1 MIHSPAMLQGWRQSI
16 LYRAIVAVVGSA
28 MLVGVL
34 FIGVTASL
42 TNDRALQQ
50 SQTRLAELL
59 ETVEDTVSIAC
70 FVEDKSLATEVAHG
84 LLKNGEVLGVSI
96 SSKSGELVRLYR
108 GDPPKIDTE
117 RVKRGR
123 QSRKIMSPFNREEVI
138 GAIVLDP
145 DPESFDRYIGQEVRF
160 VGFLLWV
167 QLGGV
172 ILAIVVVMLRLI
184 VRPIKG
190 MSDRLH
196 HMNATQGDR
205 LSVPPGHAGTEVGR
219 LAEDINGLADQLVAS
234 LEDERSLRLQRE
246 IDEKKYR
253 AIFDNAETGIFIV
266 DRAGRI
272 ESRNPALARFFE
284 LRAADA
290 AVGAEILLYRLAWNE
305 PQRLSQS
312 VAECIDG
319 NTVCSG
325 DFEFTRHDSSTCW
338 LNVLLSPIGGEHVQG
353 VVVDVTE
360 RKLAEDSAKRQAI
373 TDPLTGA
380 ANRTGLEQK
389 VLALIRQSE
398 EQVGASFC
406 LMLVN
411 LDGFKPVNDAL
422 GLPVGDMVLKQ
433 VAERLQTGLKT
444 SDSVARIGADEFA
457 VVLPRVRDEDL
468 AGSIGGRIVRIL
480 GRNYEVH
487 TTPVQLGASIGIT
500 LYPNDG
506 KDLPT
511 LLRNAELA
519 LDRAKASG
527 GSRCSFFDPAMVEA
541 AERRRALES
550 DLQLALRNNQ
560 FRLFCQPI
568 VDLPSNRLVGAEAL
582 IRWEHPQ
589 RGRVPPDAFIP
600 VAEETGLIMDIG
612 LWIVEEACR
621 QLIAWRNAGCDWY
634 LSINISGRQIPD
646 GLTPGKIAEVVKLMG
661 VDPQWLVLEITE
673 GVLLADVGKALDW
686 LKQVRALGF
695 GLYLDDFGTGY
706 SSLSYLKRFPVD
718 TVKIDK
724 SFVHDMGSNQNDRA
738 LVAAIIAMAQSL
750 GLQVVAEGVEDQTQ
764 LNLLRDMGCRR
775 VQGYY
780 FSKPVAAEEFDEV
793 ALRIEGMLK

>member
-1 MIHSPAMLQGWRQSI
+1 MIRSPAMQQGWRQSI
-16 LYRAIVAVVGSA
+16 LYRAVVAVVGSA
-28 MLVGVL
+28 MLVGIL
-34 FIGVTASL
+34 FIGITASL
-42 TNDRALQQ
+42 TNDRAQQQ
-50 SQTRLAELL
+50 SQTRLTELL

-84 LLKNGEVLGVSI
+84 LLKNGEVLGVVIRSR
-96 SSKSGELVRLYR
+96 SGELVKRYR
-108 GDPPKIDTE
+108 TDAPKLDAE

-123 QSRKIMSPFNREEVI
+123 QTRKIMSPFNREEVI
-138 GAIVLDP
+138 GEIVLDP
-145 DPESFDRYIGQEVRF
+145 DPDSFDRYIGQEVRF
-160 VGFLLWV
+160 VGFLLWI

-172 ILAIVVVMLRLI
+172 VLAIVVVMLRLI

-190 MSDRLH
+190 MSDQLH
-196 HMNATQGDR
+196 HMDATRGDR
-205 LSVPPGHAGTEVGR
+205 LSVPPGHSGTEVGR
-219 LAEDINGLADQLVAS
+219 LADDINGLADQLVTS
-234 LEDERSLRLQRE
+234 LEDERGLRLLRE

-253 AIFDNAETGIFIV
+253 AIFDNAETGIFIA
-266 DRAGRI
+266 DRLGRI
-272 ESRNPALARFFE
+272 ESRNPALARFVE
-284 LRAADA
+284 LPAEAAGD
-290 AVGAEILLYRLAWNE
+290 EIMLYQLPWNE
-305 PQRLSQS
+305 QQRLSQTVS
-312 VAECIDG
+312 DCIDD
-319 NTVCSG
+319 NVVCAG
-325 DFEFTRHDSSTCW
+325 DFEFTRLDSSICW

-380 ANRTGLEQK
+380 ANRTGFEQK
-389 VLALIRQSE
+389 VLTLIRQGDG
-398 EQVGASFC
+398 QAGARFC

-422 GLPVGDMVLKQ
+422 GLPVGDLVLKHA
-433 VAERLQTGLKT
+433 VERLQSSLKT
-444 SDSVARIGADEFA
+444 SDIVARVGGDEFA
-457 VVLPRVRDEDL
+457 LVLPLVRSEEL
-468 AGSIGGRIVRIL
+468 AGSIGERIVRSL

-487 TTPVQLGASIGIT
+487 STPVQLGASIGIT

-506 KDLPT
+506 KDIPT

-519 LDRAKASG
+519 LDRAKVSG
-527 GSRCSFFDPAMVEA
+527 GSRYSFFDPAMVEA

-550 DLQLALRNNQ
+550 DLQLALRLKQ

-600 VAEETGLIMDIG
+600 VAEETGLIVELG

-621 QLIAWRNAGCDWY
+621 QLIAWRDAGRDWY

-646 GLTPGKIAEVVKLMG
+646 GLTPAKIAEVVQQFG
-661 VDPQWLVLEITE
+661 VDPHRLVLEITE
-673 GVLLADVGKALDW
+673 GVLLADVNKALDW
-686 LKQVRALGF
+686 LTQVRALGF

-724 SFVHDMGSNQNDRA
+724 SFVHDMGVNQSDRA

-750 GLQVVAEGVEDQTQ
+750 GLQVVAEGVEDETQ

-793 ALRIEGMLK
+793 ASRIEGMLK